1 MTNCCNL
8 FCTLISPRHHSFF
21 FLVGGF
27 KNRSALGIYLCY
39 GFDIVGIYCGTV
51 LMILK
56 DLDDFSI
63 SRAVGIMKQKT
74 EALYLLPVL
83 KERAVP
89 RDDVAGP
96 STVETDAMDHEE
108 SDIQASQTSTAVS
121 SALDKQSQ
129 VWFCLLSRRAT

>member
-1 MTNCCNL
+1 
-8 FCTLISPRHHSFF
+8 
-21 FLVGGF
+21 
-27 KNRSALGIYLCY
+27 
-39 GFDIVGIYCGTV
+39 
-51 LMILK
+51 MILK